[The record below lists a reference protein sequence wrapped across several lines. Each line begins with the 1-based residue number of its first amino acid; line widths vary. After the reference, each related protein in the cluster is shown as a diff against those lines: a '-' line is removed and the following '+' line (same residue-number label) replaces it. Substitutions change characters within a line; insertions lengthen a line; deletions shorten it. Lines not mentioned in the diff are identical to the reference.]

1 IYLFAHPELYPLP
14 NRPANPGTLD
24 LHNYQA
30 PTAGAI
36 RNNQGDLRV
45 DWALDQKDSL
55 MFRYSDG
62 DAYDISTKVVLPITF
77 PPNNDY
83 PFHSGVV
90 NWVHTFSPALVNQF
104 RAGISRIQ

>member
-1 IYLFAHPELYPLP
+1 
-14 NRPANPGTLD
+14 
-24 LHNYQA
+24 
-30 PTAGAI
+30 
-36 RNNQGDLRV
+36 
-45 DWALDQKDSL
+45 

-77 PPNNDY
+77 PANNDY

-104 RAGISRIQ
+104 RAGISRIQWFNGVPTDISGQFGLKGDSLVGIPVTQAYPGFAQMSFTGNESNVGSAGIV